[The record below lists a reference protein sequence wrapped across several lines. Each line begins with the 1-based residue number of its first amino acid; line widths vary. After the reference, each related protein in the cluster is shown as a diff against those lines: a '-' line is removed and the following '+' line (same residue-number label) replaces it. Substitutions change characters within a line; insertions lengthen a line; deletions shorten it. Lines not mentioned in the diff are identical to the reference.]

1 MLESPESQ
9 SWLSGDISMCIQC
22 HVPLLSKYICYAFG
36 FCVSLQDIESIT
48 KVLTDMKKVIA
59 TQNAPKAVGP
69 YSQAIEADGTLYV
82 SGQIP
87 VNPADGSVPES
98 IEDQSRQALKN
109 VGAILAEA
117 GMTYDNV
124 VKTTVLLAD
133 IADFAAMNAV
143 YAEFF
148 TGDKPAR
155 ACFQVAALPM
165 GVKIEIEAI
174 AAR

>member
-1 MLESPESQ
+1 
-9 SWLSGDISMCIQC
+9 
-22 HVPLLSKYICYAFG
+22 
-36 FCVSLQDIESIT
+36 
-48 KVLTDMKKVIA
+48 MKKVIA

-165 GVKIEIEAI
+165 GVKVEIEAV
-174 AAR
+174 AVR

>member
-1 MLESPESQ
+1 
-9 SWLSGDISMCIQC
+9 
-22 HVPLLSKYICYAFG
+22 
-36 FCVSLQDIESIT
+36 
-48 KVLTDMKKVIA
+48 MKKVIA
-59 TQNAPKAVGP
+59 TPNAPKAVGP
-69 YSQAIEADGTLYV
+69 YSQAIEVNGTLYV

-87 VNPADGSVPES
+87 VVPADGSVPEK
-98 IEDQSRQALKN
+98 IEDQTRQSLKN
-109 VGAILAEA
+109 IGAILEAA

-124 VKTTVLLAD
+124 VKTTVLLDD
-133 IADFAAMNAV
+133 IANFAAANAV

-174 AAR
+174 AVR